1 MKIENICINCMK
13 EKNSHGTKCEY
24 CGFDLTT
31 AVIPAHHLKPFSI
44 LAGKYLVGRAI
55 GEGGFGIT
63 YIGMDLNLEMRVAI
77 KEYYPNGS
85 AVRDINGEGA
95 TVQSQSR
102 ESRALYESGRE
113 KFINEAKTLA
123 KCVDFPEIVTVKDF
137 FKENNTAY
145 IVMEYIDG
153 KTLRTYLN
161 EKGGRISVN
170 ETINMMKPLICS
182 LGKVHKMNLIHR
194 DISPDNI
201 MICKDGSIKILDFGG
216 ARDFVANG
224 DKSLSVMMKPGYTPE
239 EQYRTGKE
247 QGPWTDVYALCATM
261 YRCITGQIPQAA
273 WERVSKDN
281 LKSITELQPNCL
293 GEMAYVIQKG
303 LSVYKKDRWQSM
315 EELYDNL
322 YKEDVVEEVEKE
334 EYKENIDHKE
344 NKDYKEYKEK
354 RQERKQNDHFVF
366 GVIGGVLIT
375 LLVAIGGNFI
385 YKKVSDFTPKT
396 QEEKSGEEQPQT
408 TPTPNVT
415 QEGTVSPS
423 PRENVVTDIKSQVGY
438 SISDDEIENIDKYFT
453 SSKIKRG
460 DEIFNRIDGKSYRD
474 NDDISLEDLRY
485 MTIPYYNFD
494 QQVML
499 GEMIVNV
506 EIQNDVRS
514 IFGELFNNKYEINS
528 MRLIDDYWEEGTNAY
543 IANNNSIEANNTS
556 CFCYRKVI
564 GSKSISNH
572 GYGRAIDVNPQQN
585 PYVKNGENIHR
596 NADEYVN
603 NRSVGEPHV
612 IMGSDE
618 DICYS
623 TFTKYGFTWG
633 GNWTNPIDYQH
644 FEYSHQEGESLRESI
659 KEQIKENKEQNKQ
672 QNKEQDEETY
682 SKYLKYF
689 LGN

>member
-13 EKNSHGTKCEY
+13 EKASHGTKCEY

-77 KEYYPNGS
+77 KEYYPSGS

-95 TVQSQSR
+95 TVQSQSK

-216 ARDFVANG
+216 ARDFVSNG

-281 LKSITELQPNCL
+281 LKPITELQSNCP
-293 GEMAYVIQKG
+293 GEVAYVIQKG
-303 LSVYKKDRWQSM
+303 LSIYKKDRWQSM
-315 EELYDNL
+315 EELYDSL
-322 YKEDVVEEVEKE
+322 YKKDVVEEVEKE
-334 EYKENIDHKE
+334 EYKENIDRKE
-344 NKDYKEYKEK
+344 NRDYKEYKEK
-354 RQERKQNDHFVF
+354 RQERKQKDHFAF

-375 LLVAIGGNFI
+375 LLVAIGGNYI

-396 QEEKSGEEQPQT
+396 QKEKGGEEQPQT
-408 TPTPNVT
+408 TPTVITPTPSIT
-415 QEGTVSPS
+415 QKGELSPS
-423 PRENVVTDIKSQVGY
+423 SGNLAFSDVQLRVGEA
-438 SISDDEIENIDKYFT
+438 ISDEEIENIDKYFT
-453 SSKIKRG
+453 SSIIER
-460 DEIFNRIDGKSYRD
+460 DSEIFDRINGKSYRD
-474 NDDISLEDLRY
+474 NDDIALEDLRY
-485 MTIPYYNFD
+485 LTIPYYNFE
-494 QQVML
+494 QQVIL
-499 GEMIVNV
+499 GEMIVNKD
-506 EIQNDVRS
+506 IQEDILN
-514 IFGELFNNKYEINS
+514 IFKELFNNKYEINS
-528 MRLIDDYWEEGTNAY
+528 IRLIDDYWLDEWSAN
-543 IANNNSIEANNTS
+543 IADNNSIEDNNTS
-556 CFCYRKVI
+556 CFCYRQVT
-564 GSKSISNH
+564 GGESISNH
-572 GYGRAIDVNPQQN
+572 GYGRAIDINPQQN
-585 PYVKNGENIHR
+585 PYVENGQNSHR

-603 NRSVGEPHV
+603 NRYVGEPHV
-612 IMGSDE
+612 IVASDE

-644 FEYSHQEGESLRESI
+644 FE
-659 KEQIKENKEQNKQ
+659 KPV
-672 QNKEQDEETY
+672 
-682 SKYLKYF
+682 F
-689 LGN
+689 